1 MNSASLSGKWEFH
14 PFYKKLKKKSVM
26 ELLGNLQQSRNPK
39 FEGTLWDFRT
49 AFTAF
54 GSVLRVLHIW
64 ITANMHKVI
73 LFKTLFC
80 STPPNISGNTSNTAF
95 I

>member
-1 MNSASLSGKWEFH
+1 
-14 PFYKKLKKKSVM
+14 M
-26 ELLGNLQQSRNPK
+26 ELLGNLQQSLNPK
-39 FEGTLWDFRT
+39 FEGMLWDFST

-54 GSVLRVLHIW
+54 SSVLRVLHIW

-80 STPPNISGNTSNTAF
+80 STPPNISGDTSNTTF